1 MDIAKFDQK
10 YVRLRTIYGNTH
22 IGFAT
27 YDSEEFLECEFGGDE
42 DGVRIEDF
50 LIYNSQIESIE
61 EVTPHGSAELWTEQM
76 ILRRYRQEDA
86 EELYERFGKDPS
98 MYEYSGWNPYATPE
112 MAEETVRGFIKSYGS
127 LGAYASYPEVDLSGN
142 DDDADDHA
150 DADSAADDACGAND
164 GACGA
169 NDDACAANDG
179 ACGANDGACAV
190 NDDACG
196 DISGDSNAGSS
207 CEDSRTYSWVMDIED
222 IVVGTIGAYDYED
235 GRIEVGMSVAKDWQG
250 RGLATEAL
258 TKVLHYLTENE
269 GISVVTAWCAAENAG
284 SARVLEKSGMQL
296 VRRENGGLT
305 VGGRTYD
312 KLFFEYRKSTAN

>member
-10 YVRLRTIYGNTH
+10 YVCVKTIYGNTH

-112 MAEETVRGFIKSYGS
+112 MAEETVRRFIESYGS

-164 GACGA
+164 GAC
-169 NDDACAANDG
+169 
-179 ACGANDGACAV
+179 AV

-207 CEDSRTYSWVMDIED
+207 CEDSRTYSWVMEIED

-296 VRRENGGLT
+296 VRTEKGGLT
-305 VGGRTYD
+305 VGDKTYD
-312 KLFFEYRKSTAN
+312 KLIWEYRKPVART

>member
-42 DGVRIEDF
+42 DGLRIEDF

-112 MAEETVRGFIKSYGS
+112 MAAETVRGFIKSYGS

-150 DADSAADDACGAND
+150 DADSAADDACS
-164 GACGA
+164 A
-169 NDDACAANDG
+169 NDD
-179 ACGANDGACAV
+179 ACAV

-196 DISGDSNAGSS
+196 DISGDSNAGRS

-296 VRRENGGLT
+296 VRTEKGGLT

>member
-10 YVRLRTIYGNTH
+10 YVCVKTIYGNTH

-112 MAEETVRGFIKSYGS
+112 SARETVRRFIDGYGD
-127 LGAYASYPEVDLSGN
+127 E
-142 DDDADDHA
+142 H
-150 DADSAADDACGAND
+150 
-164 GACGA
+164 
-169 NDDACAANDG
+169 
-179 ACGANDGACAV
+179 
-190 NDDACG
+190 
-196 DISGDSNAGSS
+196 
-207 CEDSRTYSWVMDIED
+207 TYSWIMDSDDVI
-222 IVVGTIGAYDYED
+222 VGTIGAYDYQD
-235 GRIEVGMSVAKDWQG
+235 GRIEVGFSVVKGWRG

-258 TKVLHYLTENE
+258 KKVLEYLTGNE
-269 GISVVTAWCAAENAG
+269 GIPCVTAWCAAENTG
-284 SARVLEKSGMQL
+284 SQRVLEKTGMRL
-296 VRRENGGLT
+296 VNTEKDGLA
-305 VGGRTYD
+305 VGDRVYD
-312 KLFFEYRKSTAN
+312 RLIYEYRG